1 VSDTLTDHGIT
12 ACRHGNGRDW
22 WLMASE
28 GGNNCYYTLLYNPDT
43 IQVVER
49 QCIGV
54 KSQYLDGGQSLFS
67 PDGSMFIRGSIID
80 GVEIFDFDR
89 CSGLLSNARQIPLS
103 VLQLGSTNIVNGT
116 VAVSPNS
123 KYLYMFSS
131 ARILQFDL
139 ESNELLA
146 SQILIHNSDT
156 AVVQNYGF
164 ATAQI
169 APNGEIFISGS
180 SQPKIH
186 IIHNPN
192 EQGTACNLEVSIPL
206 PKGGSFG
213 LPNFPNYRLGALTG
227 SPCDT
232 LGVGIRELGTQ
243 IELLVYPNP
252 AHNYVEVDYGFFPWQ
267 SKSEASLSVKNMLGE
282 EVLFLKLPQYSAKQI
297 LNIKELASGVYFIN
311 LMDGGVVVGSE
322 KLLIR

>member
-1 VSDTLTDHGIT
+1 LA
-12 ACRHGNGRDW
+12 ACRNGNGRDW
-22 WLMASE
+22 WLITNE
-28 GGNNCYYTLLYNPDT
+28 GGSNCYYLINYNSETLELQNK
-43 IQVVER
+43 
-49 QCIGV
+49 QCIGS
-54 KSQYLDGGQSLFS
+54 KSAYMESGQTLFS
-67 PDGSMFIRGSIID
+67 PDGSLFIRGSTID

-103 VLQLGSTNIVNGT
+103 EFGLHPTNEFIG
-116 VAVSPNS
+116 AVSISPNNRF
-123 KYLYMFSS
+123 LY
-131 ARILQFDL
+131 ATTTGRVYQFDL
-139 ESNELLA
+139 ESTNLLA
-146 SQILIHNSDT
+146 SKVLIHNRDT
-156 AVVQNYGF
+156 AAFIDYVFVTN
-164 ATAQI
+164 QI
-169 APNGEIFISGS
+169 APDGSIFISGGPGP
-180 SQPKIH
+180 QIHRIANPDELGIACGLEIKI
-186 IIHNPN
+186 
-192 EQGTACNLEVSIPL
+192 LL
-206 PKGGSFG
+206 PHEGSFG
-213 LPNFPNYRLGALTG
+213 LPNFPNYRLGPLTG

-297 LNIKELASGVYFIN
+297 LNIKDLGTGVYFIN